1 MSQSSLE
8 ERLQKVFQSAL
19 GLGPEVDP
27 TTLAYAQN
35 PAWDS
40 VAHMQL
46 IGALEGEFDIML
58 ETDDVLAMSSFQ
70 EAARIVRK
78 YGAE

>member
-1 MSQSSLE
+1 MLVD
-8 ERLQKVFQSAL
+8 RLKKVFTDAL
-19 GLGPEVDP
+19 GLAPDVDP

-46 IGALEGEFDIML
+46 IGALEAEFDIML
-58 ETDDVLAMSSFQ
+58 ETDDVIGMSNFQ
-70 EAARIVRK
+70 EAERIVRK
-78 YGAE
+78 YGVA